1 MYVLPILVNTT
12 RDPKLSFLD
21 HVLLE
26 LSSRFTEETQLS
38 LPKGH
43 VIIPSQVNNSLPWK
57 DEFLT
62 FAEIYK
68 EDLPFPGSIDAELE
82 TWSLYWSRQDYLP
95 STSRETLRGGW
106 SIFFFRWFCR
116 KKIITNSYFIFFF
129 MFICQNVGNLK
140 GFLLASLHGLYLI
153 TLSSYSSTG
162 RGTSSSNKK
171 TKKQK

>member
-1 MYVLPILVNTT
+1 M
-12 RDPKLSFLD
+12 
-21 HVLLE
+21 LE

-95 STSRETLRGGW
+95 STSRETLNSMDKGLFPNLTELLQIICTLPITSCECERSVSALRCLKTLRSTISQDRLNGLALLHVHY
-106 SIFFFRWFCR
+106 SMHIDLDKVIDLFRR
-116 KKIITNSYFIFFF
+116 KHPRR
-129 MFICQNVGNLK
+129 L
-140 GFLLASLHGLYLI
+140 
-153 TLSSYSSTG
+153 TLFNILDTD
-162 RGTSSSNKK
+162 
-171 TKKQK
+171 